1 MQFLLARRNAC
12 AGAVQRDSAS
22 GNDTVDSGDSLLA
35 VAFPLHVLRPS
46 AAQSNQFV
54 CSLPQAEIAVVILL
68 RQNVADDV
76 SIDVGQ
82 AEVATGVAIG
92 EPLVVDSQ
100 EV

>member
-1 MQFLLARRNAC
+1 MLH
-12 AGAVQRDSAS
+12 SSS
-22 GNDTVDSGDSLLA
+22 GNYRSRYRRCLCDQKKGARAGVEQEQESRNNAGPERKA
-35 VAFPLHVLRPS
+35 
-46 AAQSNQFV
+46 
-54 CSLPQAEIAVVILL
+54 L

-82 AEVATGVAIG
+82 AKVATGVAIG